1 MPLLRCFS
9 FCSSHNFSMQSHVY
23 GPNDMGRISDTAGKR
38 TRARTQHQHQCPEN
52 YTIPPSLPTQRSTRQ
67 LTPSFIR
74 TEICDVYYCHY
85 YISFFLCFC
94 FSFSV
99 SLSAFFFLFC
109 FIAFEKLRV
118 SPLPL
123 SRLLQRLYT
132 CAFATTI
139 KKVFTLFPFE
149 FLYCCYFT
157 SPTVRICSDTK
168 NVRMTHGYV
177 IAISYLYINAY
188 VRYCFLSFSCM
199 VFFFL
204 FFPFLFRFFI
214 AREHCLLVYAVE
226 ILFTFDSSQNQ
237 SQQRRAPTHAHCII
251 ALRFH
256 HNVYFV
262 HLSAFTFTF
271 FLLYSGT
278 RSALSIHA
286 YTYV

>member
-1 MPLLRCFS
+1 MPLLHCFS

-38 TRARTQHQHQCPEN
+38 TRERTQHQHQCPEN

-123 SRLLQRLYT
+123 SRVCSNACIRVHSRRLL
-132 CAFATTI
+132 
-139 KKVFTLFPFE
+139 KKCLHF
-149 FLYCCYFT
+149 
-157 SPTVRICSDTK
+157 
-168 NVRMTHGYV
+168 
-177 IAISYLYINAY
+177 
-188 VRYCFLSFSCM
+188 FLSNFYI
-199 VFFFL
+199 VVILLPQL
-204 FFPFLFRFFI
+204 FVSVPIRKMY
-214 AREHCLLVYAVE
+214 E
-226 ILFTFDSSQNQ
+226 
-237 SQQRRAPTHAHCII
+237 
-251 ALRFH
+251 
-256 HNVYFV
+256 
-262 HLSAFTFTF
+262 
-271 FLLYSGT
+271 
-278 RSALSIHA
+278 
-286 YTYV
+286 

>member
-1 MPLLRCFS
+1 MPLLHCFS

-38 TRARTQHQHQCPEN
+38 ARARTQHQHQCPEN

-85 YISFFLCFC
+85 YISFFILCFC

-99 SLSAFFFLFC
+99 SLSAIFFLFC

-204 FFPFLFRFFI
+204 FSHF
-214 AREHCLLVYAVE
+214 
-226 ILFTFDSSQNQ
+226 
-237 SQQRRAPTHAHCII
+237 
-251 ALRFH
+251 
-256 HNVYFV
+256 YFV
-262 HLSAFTFTF
+262 SLLRENTVCQFMPQKFYSHLIRVKISHNREKSTHTCTLHHCTAI
-271 FLLYSGT
+271 S
-278 RSALSIHA
+278 S
-286 YTYV
+286 